1 MIFKRILTILSLY
14 TLSFLIINYIKHK
27 GLLFTPEIT
36 LFFQI
41 YFVSTFLSSLMLGKF
56 NVGSESD
63 FNFLSKLYL
72 KAFVLNLGL
81 ITLTVNLI
89 EGFTTSRI
97 LIAGSLTLGF
107 IFEFLYIVFN
117 SKISARSSE
126 KKIFSFSFVFLT
138 IEFIILT
145 WITFYSFLFY
155 EFPDYSLKQKILFII
170 ILYTIWFVNSSFNR
184 HADVAKGSSFARV
197 VLNHLTSYIVL
208 FLIVSSMLFLLALP
222 IEIKKVVIYNII
234 LFSVWSFVAL
244 VVFYLYRSA
253 PKTDSVSFGLLNST
267 EFPEDFYTGDSVDD
281 EESEIDNV
289 IPERFQLL
297 KDQLENI
304 YLKKFPNVF
313 NFLNSNLFLNK
324 YDISNCVILR
334 SSDVYNV
341 EVLPDESIEIYMNLH
356 ELNDIRNINHYLIQ
370 INKRLKK
377 DGYFVGKFQSNHL
390 KYEKYHKKYPF
401 YMANILYSIDFIW
414 KRVFPKL
421 PILRQV
427 YFYLSNGRNRAL
439 SMAEGLGR
447 LYYCGFKVKTIQ
459 EIDTNLYFIA
469 KKDKEP
475 STDSNPSYGLFF
487 KMRRVG
493 LNGKPIF
500 VFKMRTMHPYSEY
513 LQKFVHDNFSL
524 EQGGKFKNDFRI
536 TSWGRIARKL
546 WIDELP
552 MLINW
557 AKRELKI
564 VGIRPL
570 SFHYISLYDK
580 DFVNYRNKF
589 KPGLVPP
596 FYADMPKTLEEIQ
609 KSERN
614 YLNKYSKGK
623 LLVDLDYLRK
633 ALFNIFFKKARSS

>member
-1 MIFKRILTILSLY
+1 MVIKRILVILSLY
-14 TLSFLIINYIKHK
+14 TLSLLIINYIKYK
-27 GLLFTPEIT
+27 GLALTPDVTI
-36 LFFQI
+36 FFQI
-41 YFVSTFLSSLMLGKF
+41 YFISTFLSSLVLGKF
-56 NVGSESD
+56 KVSTKSD
-63 FNFLSKLYL
+63 FNLLSKLYL

-89 EGFTTSRI
+89 EGITTSRI

-117 SKISARSSE
+117 SKISARSTE
-126 KKIFSFSFVFLT
+126 KKFFSFSLVFLT
-138 IEFIILT
+138 TEFLILT
-145 WITFYSFLFY
+145 FITFYSFLFY

-184 HADVAKGSSFARV
+184 HADVAMGSSFTRIV
-197 VLNHLTSYIVL
+197 MNHLTSYIVL

-222 IEIKKVVIYNII
+222 FEIKKVVIYNIV
-234 LFSVWSFVAL
+234 LFSVWSFIAL
-244 VVFYLYRSA
+244 VVYYLYRSS

-267 EFPEDFYTGDSVDD
+267 EFPEEFYSSDYVGNETQ
-281 EESEIDNV
+281 EKENP

-297 KDQLENI
+297 RDQLENI

-313 NFLNSNLFLNK
+313 NFLNINLLLNK
-324 YDISNCVILR
+324 YDISNCVVLR
-334 SSDVYNV
+334 SADIYNV
-341 EVLPDESIEIYMNLH
+341 EVLPDDSIEIYMNLH
-356 ELNDIRNINHYLIQ
+356 ELNDIRNINQYLIQ
-370 INKRLKK
+370 INKRLKNE
-377 DGYFVGKFQSNHL
+377 GYFVGKFQSNRL

-401 YMANILYSIDFIW
+401 YMANILYSLDFIW

-421 PILRQV
+421 PILKQI

-459 EIDTNLYFIA
+459 EINNYLYFIA
-469 KKDKEP
+469 KKSKEP
-475 STDSNPSYGLFF
+475 STDINPSYGLFF

-493 LNGKPIF
+493 LHGKPIF
-500 VFKMRTMHPYSEY
+500 VYKMRTMHPYSEY

-552 MLINW
+552 MLVNW
-557 AKRELKI
+557 LRRELKI

-570 SFHYISLYDK
+570 SFHYISLYDEE
-580 DFVNYRNKF
+580 FVKYRNNF

-596 FYADMPKTLEEIQ
+596 FYADMPKSLEEIQ
-609 KSERN
+609 NSEKK
-614 YLNKYSKGK
+614 YLDKYKKGRF
-623 LLVDLDYLRK
+623 LVDLDYLTK
-633 ALFNIFFKKARSS
+633 ALFNIFFKKARSA